1 MRSVLPSWPPAFR
14 RAAGSA
20 SESHSDAA
28 GARAAPEDLQLEQAL
43 EQQALEEQALEQ
55 AFEQLDQRCHR
66 GCQVNPRR
74 HKEGWGDHCAS
85 ASGLWRQND
94 TGSSIRMS
102 GPLQDRQRSRE
113 YRWVS
118 FTYRYTLMTLL
129 RRGTKLTST
138 EQRDLRSCTTVVL
151 RRPPRQNDAPPRAIA
166 PKDWPPMAL
175 LGRAARLLPSQ
186 CPPGARCLRVACA
199 LSPRFRRGNGM
210 MVPVLRR
217 PESPCCQWHHRE
229 TCGLA
234 NGARA

>member
-1 MRSVLPSWPPAFR
+1 MSCPPTYIVCVSPGELETCR
-14 RAAGSA
+14 CIVSKPGK
-20 SESHSDAA
+20 EYQDANHVIIVP
-28 GARAAPEDLQLEQAL
+28 GEKFP
-43 EQQALEEQALEQ
+43 
-55 AFEQLDQRCHR
+55 RCR
-66 GCQVNPRR
+66 ECLKP
-74 HKEGWGDHCAS
+74 
-85 ASGLWRQND
+85 
-94 TGSSIRMS
+94 
-102 GPLQDRQRSRE
+102 DRTLNVCE

-175 LGRAARLLPSQ
+175 LGRAAHLLPSQ

>member
-1 MRSVLPSWPPAFR
+1 MTGATVDDVESDVEADSQATLQTGGWHPWPCFCCNREPVGTIWRPVDGTDPLNTEHRICDQCFRVAPPAFRCMAIR

-74 HKEGWGDHCAS
+74 HKEGWGHHCAS

-102 GPLQDRQRSRE
+102 GPLQDRQRSRNAE
-113 YRWVS
+113 VH
-118 FTYRYTLMTLL
+118 
-129 RRGTKLTST
+129 RR
-138 EQRDLRSCTTVVL
+138 
-151 RRPPRQNDAPPRAIA
+151 
-166 PKDWPPMAL
+166 
-175 LGRAARLLPSQ
+175 
-186 CPPGARCLRVACA
+186 
-199 LSPRFRRGNGM
+199 
-210 MVPVLRR
+210 
-217 PESPCCQWHHRE
+217 
-229 TCGLA
+229 
-234 NGARA
+234 